1 MPPHGARSRLILAR
15 GNFAAM
21 TQTPPPAPPAPGL
34 PPQLPVTLPF
44 EDAAVRARRQGC
56 LKWGLVGCAGASVAV
71 IIGLLFLMSNAKKL
85 MEFAFDQM
93 GDQIVAAST
102 PDVTPAEKEEFR
114 AAMKSFAAKAK
125 DRKVTAQ
132 QVTAFQGRVK
142 AAVADNRVTAEELR
156 ALTAYLKDPP

>member
-1 MPPHGARSRLILAR
+1 MPPRGARSHLILAR

-21 TQTPPPAPPAPGL
+21 TETPPPAPGL
-34 PPQLPVTLPF
+34 PPQLPVTVPF

-156 ALTAYLKDPP
+156 VLTAYLKDPP

>member
-1 MPPHGARSRLILAR
+1 MAE
-15 GNFAAM
+15 
-21 TQTPPPAPPAPGL
+21 TPPPVSPVPAGT
-34 PPQLPVTLPF
+34 PQTPVTLPPLD
-44 EDAAVRARRQGC
+44 DAAARARRQGC

-85 MEFAFDQM
+85 MDFAFDQM
-93 GDQIVAAST
+93 GDQIVAACA

-125 DRKVTAQ
+125 DRKVNAQ
-132 QVTAFQGRVK
+132 QVAAFQGRVK

-156 ALTAYLKDPP
+156 ALTAYLKDTP

>member
-1 MPPHGARSRLILAR
+1 MAE
-15 GNFAAM
+15 
-21 TQTPPPAPPAPGL
+21 TPPPASPGPGATPQAPVLL
-34 PPQLPVTLPF
+34 PPL
-44 EDAAVRARRQGC
+44 EDAAIRARRQGC

-85 MEFAFDQM
+85 MDYAFDQM
-93 GDQIVAAST
+93 GDQIVAACA
-102 PDVTPAEKEEFR
+102 PDVTPAEKDEFR

-132 QVTAFQGRVK
+132 QVATFQGRVK

>member
-1 MPPHGARSRLILAR
+1 MSEPPVP
-15 GNFAAM
+15 
-21 TQTPPPAPPAPGL
+21 TPAPVL

-44 EDAAVRARRQGC
+44 EDVAQRARRQGC

-85 MEFAFDQM
+85 MDFAFDQM
-93 GDQIVAAST
+93 GDQIIAASA

-114 AAMKSFAAKAK
+114 AAMKAFSEKAK
-125 DRKVTAQ
+125 NRTVTAQ
-132 QVTAFQGRVK
+132 QVTVFQGRVR

-156 ALTAYLKDPP
+156 SLTAFLKDPPR

>member
-1 MPPHGARSRLILAR
+1 
-15 GNFAAM
+15 M
-21 TQTPPPAPPAPGL
+21 TQTPPPASPAPGM
-34 PPQLPVTLPF
+34 PPQAPVTLLL

-85 MEFAFDQM
+85 MDFAFDQM
-93 GDQIVAAST
+93 GDQIVAASA
-102 PDVTPAEKEEFR
+102 PDVTPAAKEEFR

-142 AAVADNRVTAEELR
+142 AAIADNQVTPEELR
-156 ALTAYLKDPP
+156 ALTAFLKDPP

>member
-1 MPPHGARSRLILAR
+1 
-15 GNFAAM
+15 M
-21 TQTPPPAPPAPGL
+21 TETPPPAPPAPGL
-34 PPQLPVTLPF
+34 PPKLPVTLPF
-44 EDAAVRARRQGC
+44 EDAAARARRQGC

-71 IIGLLFLMSNAKKL
+71 IIGLVFLMSNAKKL
-85 MEFAFDQM
+85 MDFAFDQM